1 MTWGPANLWKTSKY
15 LDWGSGF
22 ILWWSVFYPPLSP
35 MTVSTK
41 TQFLLASVFHFCIF
55 GKVLLD
61 CEPSQAHPTSYK
73 KQNFQSCNSKGRK
86 AQEDCPDS
94 PRQYTGGPRQSEFFR
109 SLFVFFQEVRK
120 RKERF
125 CIYFFLNWGVNLSN
139 KVLNVMMMNTTV
151 LHETVSNLKL

>member
-1 MTWGPANLWKTSKY
+1 MVCVLSSTLSHDSLYRNAVFISLQCSISVSFGRFFSLTVNL
-15 LDWGSGF
+15 LRH
-22 ILWWSVFYPPLSP
+22 I
-35 MTVSTK
+35 
-41 TQFLLASVFHFCIF
+41 QLA
-55 GKVLLD
+55 
-61 CEPSQAHPTSYK
+61 TK

-94 PRQYTGGPRQSEFFR
+94 PRPYTGGPRQSEFFR

-139 KVLNVMMMNTTV
+139 KVLNIMMMNTTV
-151 LHETVSNLKL
+151 SHKTLFPI